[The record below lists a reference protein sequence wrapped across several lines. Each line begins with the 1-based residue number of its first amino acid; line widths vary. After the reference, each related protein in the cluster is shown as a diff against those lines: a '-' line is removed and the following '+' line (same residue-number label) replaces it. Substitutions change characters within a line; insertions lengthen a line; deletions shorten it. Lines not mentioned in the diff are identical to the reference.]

1 MLFELL
7 TIYDFICL
15 FALRKRRIEMLES
28 IDDAPLT
35 AAERTYDHEKLLTA
49 HEKKL
54 EAASGTYASLIYHEN
69 KKSHTL
75 KI

>member
-15 FALRKRRIEMLES
+15 FALRKRRIEMLER

-49 HEKKL
+49 HKKKL
-54 EAASGTYASLIYHEN
+54 EAA
-69 KKSHTL
+69 
-75 KI
+75 